1 MVIHWLA
8 PLKTNGVRDSRSQE
22 ARQVSPCGAD
32 PHGPRA
38 GHASF

>member
-22 ARQVSPCGAD
+22 ARQVPCGAD